1 MNEIKSGFHWDII
14 FILAIVLGTTYLLWL
29 IIEVILR
36 KFKKARQLEN
46 EIESIY
52 QKELEESEQ
61 NIFMQ

>member
-14 FILAIVLGTTYLLWL
+14 LILAIVLGTTYLLWL

-46 EIESIY
+46 EIEAIY